1 MTFNSA
7 IHHRKSIRL
16 KEYDYSQNGAYFI
29 TICANDREYLF
40 GEINAGTNAHADAGK
55 MVDQQWNKLSN
66 RFQNIQLDEY
76 VVMPNHLHGIII
88 IVGAPLVGAHSIP
101 MVAPTDAPT
110 IGDIVGAFK
119 SITTHEYIIG
129 VKNNN
134 WPEFNKKLWQRNYY
148 EHIIRNEKS
157 LNKIRE
163 YIINNPFKWDT
174 DRNNPI
180 NFVKK

>member
-1 MTFNSA
+1 V
-7 IHHRKSIRL
+7 
-16 KEYDYSQNGAYFI
+16 GAQ
-29 TICANDREYLF
+29 T
-40 GEINAGTNAHADAGK
+40 
-55 MVDQQWNKLSN
+55 
-66 RFQNIQLDEY
+66 
-76 VVMPNHLHGIII
+76 
-88 IVGAPLVGAHSIP
+88 VGAPCGCPNRWRPLWVP
-101 MVAPTDAPT
+101 KPLAPIQSQWLPQWLSPT

-174 DRNNPI
+174 DRNNPV